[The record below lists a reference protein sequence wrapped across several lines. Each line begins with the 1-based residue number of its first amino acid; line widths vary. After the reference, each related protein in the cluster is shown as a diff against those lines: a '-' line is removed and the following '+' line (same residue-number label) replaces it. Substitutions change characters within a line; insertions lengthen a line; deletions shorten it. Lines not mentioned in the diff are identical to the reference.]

1 MKYKNGVKNMEI
13 VEEKNE
19 KIFTK
24 NNRKN
29 IINKNNSLLHEN
41 YNFQR
46 NEGLFMEKAKDIVS
60 NKKMKKLIISK
71 EHFEKYFN
79 GRNVIT
85 KEEYERYLKLI

>member
-1 MKYKNGVKNMEI
+1 MKN

-24 NNRKN
+24 KERKD
-29 IINKNNSLLHEN
+29 IINTNNSLLDEN

-46 NEGLFMEKAKDIVS
+46 KEGLLMGETKNIIS
-60 NKKMKKLIISK
+60 NKKMKELIISK

-79 GRNVIT
+79 KRNVIT
-85 KEEYERYLKLI
+85 KEEYERYLKIK